1 MLDTRPRL
9 SFAPNRLPG
18 MPTRRVTPAGR
29 VLVTMLVCFLVW
41 GLLDARE
48 LRRSAEASPIGAR
61 RTAALLVLDP
71 LFFVSRW
78 TGMDALGG
86 VASRLL
92 GRNPD
97 DAPGGDLAVPPS
109 AHGAPPAR
117 IVGTGRRGVRLPA
130 SGGLREYMLLPVRR
144 PSRKSPERILVIG
157 DSFAIGLGLGVSRSL
172 ANGPVKVVRQGRE
185 STGLARPD
193 YFNWTAQLRVDVERF
208 RPDIIVAMLGGNDF
222 QDLVVP
228 GHDTVRRFNITAW
241 NALYRQRVSRLMA
254 LATSGGARLVWV
266 GLPPSRSPVLPDT
279 GVVRMNDIYQT
290 EATYHPGVVY
300 LDSWRLFARAGG
312 YAAFLRMGK
321 GHRLTQVRESDGV
334 HFTVVGYQRLA
345 DSVTG
350 VMRSILGLR
359 L

>member
-9 SFAPNRLPG
+9 SVAPDRLPDV
-18 MPTRRVTPAGR
+18 PARRLAPAGR

-41 GLLDARE
+41 SLLDARE

-61 RTAALLVLDP
+61 RAAALFVLDP
-71 LFFVSRW
+71 LFVVSRW

-86 VASRLL
+86 VVSRVL

-97 DAPGGDLAVPPS
+97 DAPGGDLTVPPRG
-109 AHGAPPAR
+109 AGAPPAR
-117 IVGTGRRGVRLPA
+117 IIGTGRRGVRLPA
-130 SGGLREYMLLPVRR
+130 SGGLREYTLLPVRR
-144 PSRKSPERILVIG
+144 PSQKNPERILVIG
-157 DSFAIGLGLGVSRSL
+157 DSFAIGLGLGVSRGL
-172 ANGPVKVVRQGRE
+172 ANDPVKVVRQGRE

-193 YFNWTAQLRVDVERF
+193 YFDWTAQVRVDVQRF
-208 RPDIIVAMLGGNDF
+208 RPDIIIAMLGGNDF

-228 GHDTVRRFNITAW
+228 GRDSVRRFNITAW
-241 NALYRQRVSRLMA
+241 NALYSQRVSRLMA
-254 LATSGGARLVWV
+254 LATSGGARVVWV
-266 GLPPSRSPVLPDT
+266 GLPPSRSPVLPNA
-279 GVVRMNDIYQT
+279 GVVRMNDIYRT
-290 EATYHPGVVY
+290 EATFHPGVVY
-300 LDSWRLFARAGG
+300 LDSWRLFARSGG

-321 GHRLTQVRESDGV
+321 GHRLTQVREGDGV
-334 HFTVVGYQRLA
+334 HFTVAGYQRLA